1 MPGPVGGVRV
11 LELGQIIAGRHA
23 APALADLGAEVVKLE
38 PPGGEGG
45 AGLDSS
51 RRGLGLVIRWL
62 GRCNGDFRFNFGDRG
77 V

>member
-51 RRGLGLVIRWL
+51 RRGLRTRHPMARAL
-62 GRCNGDFRFNFGDRG
+62 
-77 V
+77 